1 MQTPVLM
8 WPPPPCHLSGGVH
21 CSRPS
26 HWGMSLC
33 DSAWLTS
40 RVRNFVAPSSLAGK
54 RLGRSQV

>member
-8 WPPPPCHLSGGVH
+8 WPPPPCHLSGWVH

-54 RLGRSQV
+54 RL